1 MRKPFFG
8 EIMHLLRCVPIFTS
22 EIWEWLL
29 YQCRR
34 VMRKFGFIEKVLG
47 KLTDEQIEQ
56 LKEEVR
62 QIESKLKRAERL
74 NRTKKKKVG
83 K

>member
-1 MRKPFFG
+1 
-8 EIMHLLRCVPIFTS
+8 
-22 EIWEWLL
+22 
-29 YQCRR
+29 
-34 VMRKFGFIEKVLG
+34 MRKFGFIEKVLG